1 MPPRPL
7 RSFYASRSS
16 TRHRGT
22 TKTRL
27 PARDAEARRIECA
40 PDQGRSSTLQ
50 PRVLARAPPRRAW
63 IVSIWRSIATMLVR
77 LGRPHHET
85 IVCLAAG
92 CAALMLADA
101 SHAQNAP
108 GGAAPSYPTRQDRL
122 IVPYPAG
129 GPTDVMARLVAQH
142 LTEGLGQNFFVENP
156 TGASGVGGTGRAAN
170 SPGDGHTILFV
181 TNDFAVA
188 PTVSSKVP
196 YDAVKSFAPV
206 TIAASSPQVVVVHPS
221 FPAKTMR
228 ELIAVT
234 KANPGKYN
242 YASLGIGFGQL
253 SSERLFRLGL
263 GLDVVRVPFP
273 GAAPII
279 TSTLAGHT
287 PIAFLGLPPAA
298 PHIKEGT
305 LRALAVTSPRRSPVF
320 PDVPTMDESG
330 VPDQQSE
337 LIIGVLVPAATP
349 KPIVDLL

>member
-1 MPPRPL
+1 M
-7 RSFYASRSS
+7 
-16 TRHRGT
+16 
-22 TKTRL
+22 KT
-27 PARDAEARRIECA
+27 
-40 PDQGRSSTLQ
+40 
-50 PRVLARAPPRRAW
+50 
-63 IVSIWRSIATMLVR
+63 IVSVT
-77 LGRPHHET
+77 
-85 IVCLAAG
+85 AG
-92 CAALMLADA
+92 CAALMLAAA

-108 GGAAPSYPTRQDRL
+108 GGTAPSYPTRQVRV

-129 GPTDVMARLVAQH
+129 GPTDVMAGLVAQH
-142 LTEGLGQNFFVENP
+142 LSESLGQNFFVENL
-156 TGASGVGGTGRAAN
+156 TGASGVVGTGTAAN

-196 YDAVKSFAPV
+196 YDALKSFAPV
-206 TIAASSPQVVVVHPS
+206 SIAAASPQVVVVHPS
-221 FPAKTMR
+221 FPAKNMQ
-228 ELIAVT
+228 ELIAVA
-234 KANPGKYN
+234 KASPGKYN
-242 YASLGIGFGQL
+242 YAALGIGFGQL

-305 LRALAVTSPRRSPVF
+305 LRALAVTSAKRSPVF
-320 PDVPTMDESG
+320 PNVPTMDESG
-330 VPDQQSE
+330 VRDQQSE

-349 KPIVDLL
+349 KPIVDLLQRQIARIVALPDVKERLDALGFAPVASTAEAYATQIKADIETWSKVVREANIKVE

>member
-1 MPPRPL
+1 M
-7 RSFYASRSS
+7 
-16 TRHRGT
+16 
-22 TKTRL
+22 K
-27 PARDAEARRIECA
+27 
-40 PDQGRSSTLQ
+40 
-50 PRVLARAPPRRAW
+50 
-63 IVSIWRSIATMLVR
+63 
-77 LGRPHHET
+77 T

-92 CAALMLADA
+92 CAAMMLAAA

-108 GGAAPSYPTRQDRL
+108 GGAATSYPTRQVRV

-142 LTEGLGQNFFVENP
+142 LTESLGQNFFVENL
-156 TGASGVGGTGRAAN
+156 TGASGVVGTGTAAN

-206 TIAASSPQVVVVHPS
+206 TIAAASPQVVVVHPS
-221 FPAKTMR
+221 FPAKNMQ
-228 ELIAVT
+228 EMIALA
-234 KANPGKYN
+234 KASPGKYN

-305 LRALAVTSPRRSPVF
+305 LRALAVTSTKRSPVF
-320 PDVPTMDESG
+320 PNVPTMAESG
-330 VPDQQSE
+330 VPDQESE

-349 KPIVDLL
+349 KPIVDQLQRQIARIVALPDVKERLDALGFAPVASTPDAYAAQIKADIETWSKVVREANIKVE

>member
-1 MPPRPL
+1 M
-7 RSFYASRSS
+7 
-16 TRHRGT
+16 
-22 TKTRL
+22 K
-27 PARDAEARRIECA
+27 
-40 PDQGRSSTLQ
+40 
-50 PRVLARAPPRRAW
+50 
-63 IVSIWRSIATMLVR
+63 
-77 LGRPHHET
+77 T

-92 CAALMLADA
+92 CAALILAAA

-108 GGAAPSYPTRQDRL
+108 GGAAASYPTRQVRV

-142 LTEGLGQNFFVENP
+142 LTESLGQNFFVENL
-156 TGASGVGGTGRAAN
+156 TGASGVVGTGTAAN

-196 YDAVKSFAPV
+196 YDAIKSFAPV
-206 TIAASSPQVVVVHPS
+206 TIAAASPQVVVVHPS
-221 FPAKTMR
+221 FPAKNMQ
-228 ELIAVT
+228 ELIALA
-234 KANPGKYN
+234 KASPGKYN

-305 LRALAVTSPRRSPVF
+305 LRALAVTSPKRSPVF
-320 PDVPTMDESG
+320 PNVPTMAESG
-330 VPDQQSE
+330 VPDQESE

-349 KPIVDLL
+349 KPIVDQLQRQIARIVALPDVKERLDALGFAPVASTPDAYAAQIKADIETWSKVVREANIKVE

>member
-1 MPPRPL
+1 MT
-7 RSFYASRSS
+7 S
-16 TRHRGT
+16 
-22 TKTRL
+22 
-27 PARDAEARRIECA
+27 
-40 PDQGRSSTLQ
+40 
-50 PRVLARAPPRRAW
+50 
-63 IVSIWRSIATMLVR
+63 
-77 LGRPHHET
+77 

-92 CAALMLADA
+92 SAALMLAAA

-108 GGAAPSYPTRQDRL
+108 GGAAASYPTRQVRV

-142 LTEGLGQNFFVENP
+142 LTESLGQNFFVENL
-156 TGASGVGGTGRAAN
+156 TGASGVVGTGTAAN

-196 YDAVKSFAPV
+196 YDAIKSFAPV
-206 TIAASSPQVVVVHPS
+206 TIAAASPQVVVVHPS
-221 FPAKTMR
+221 FPAKNMQ
-228 ELIAVT
+228 ELIVLA
-234 KANPGKYN
+234 KASPGKYN

-279 TSTLAGHT
+279 TSTLADHT

-305 LRALAVTSPRRSPVF
+305 LRALAVTSAKRSPVF
-320 PDVPTMDESG
+320 PNVPTMAESG
-330 VPDQQSE
+330 VPDQESE

-349 KPIVDLL
+349 KPVVDQLQRQIARIVALPDVKERLDALGFAPVASTPEAYAAQIKADIETWSKVVREANIKVE

>member
-1 MPPRPL
+1 M
-7 RSFYASRSS
+7 
-16 TRHRGT
+16 
-22 TKTRL
+22 K
-27 PARDAEARRIECA
+27 
-40 PDQGRSSTLQ
+40 
-50 PRVLARAPPRRAW
+50 
-63 IVSIWRSIATMLVR
+63 
-77 LGRPHHET
+77 T

-92 CAALMLADA
+92 CAALMLAAA

-108 GGAAPSYPTRQDRL
+108 GGAAASYPTRQVRV

-142 LTEGLGQNFFVENP
+142 LTESLGQNFFVENL
-156 TGASGVGGTGRAAN
+156 TGASGVVGTGTAAN

-206 TIAASSPQVVVVHPS
+206 TIAAASPQVVVVHPS
-221 FPAKTMR
+221 FPAKNMQ
-228 ELIAVT
+228 ELIALA
-234 KANPGKYN
+234 KASPGKYN

-305 LRALAVTSPRRSPVF
+305 LRALAVTSAKRSPVF
-320 PDVPTMDESG
+320 PNVPTMAESG
-330 VPDQQSE
+330 VPDQESE

-349 KPIVDLL
+349 KPIVDQLQRQIARIVALPDVKERLDALGFAPVASTPEAYATQIKADIETWSKVVREANIKVE

>member
-1 MPPRPL
+1 M
-7 RSFYASRSS
+7 
-16 TRHRGT
+16 
-22 TKTRL
+22 K
-27 PARDAEARRIECA
+27 
-40 PDQGRSSTLQ
+40 
-50 PRVLARAPPRRAW
+50 
-63 IVSIWRSIATMLVR
+63 
-77 LGRPHHET
+77 T

-92 CAALMLADA
+92 SAALMLAAA

-108 GGAAPSYPTRQDRL
+108 GGAAASYPTRQVRV

-142 LTEGLGQNFFVENP
+142 LTESLGQNFFVENL
-156 TGASGVGGTGRAAN
+156 TGASGVVGTGTAAN

-196 YDAVKSFAPV
+196 YDAIKSFAPV
-206 TIAASSPQVVVVHPS
+206 TIAAASPQVVVVHPS
-221 FPAKTMR
+221 FPAKNMQ
-228 ELIAVT
+228 ELIALA
-234 KANPGKYN
+234 KASPGKYN

-305 LRALAVTSPRRSPVF
+305 LRALAVTSAKRSPVF
-320 PDVPTMDESG
+320 PNVPTMAESG
-330 VPDQQSE
+330 VPDQESE

-349 KPIVDLL
+349 KPIVDQLQRQIARIVALPDVKERLDALGFAPVASTPEAYAAQIKADIETWSKVVREANIKVE

>member
-1 MPPRPL
+1 M
-7 RSFYASRSS
+7 
-16 TRHRGT
+16 
-22 TKTRL
+22 KT
-27 PARDAEARRIECA
+27 
-40 PDQGRSSTLQ
+40 
-50 PRVLARAPPRRAW
+50 
-63 IVSIWRSIATMLVR
+63 IVSVT
-77 LGRPHHET
+77 
-85 IVCLAAG
+85 AG
-92 CAALMLADA
+92 CAALMLAAA

-108 GGAAPSYPTRQDRL
+108 GGTAPSYPTRQVRV

-142 LTEGLGQNFFVENP
+142 LSESLGQNFFVENL
-156 TGASGVGGTGRAAN
+156 TGASGVVGTGTAAN

-196 YDAVKSFAPV
+196 YDALKSFAPV
-206 TIAASSPQVVVVHPS
+206 SIAAASPQVVVVHPS
-221 FPAKTMR
+221 FPAKNMQ
-228 ELIAVT
+228 ELIAIA
-234 KANPGKYN
+234 KASPGKYN
-242 YASLGIGFGQL
+242 YAALGIGFGQL

-305 LRALAVTSPRRSPVF
+305 LRALAVTSAKRSPVF
-320 PDVPTMDESG
+320 PNVPTMDESG
-330 VPDQQSE
+330 VRYQQSE

-349 KPIVDLL
+349 KPIVDLLQRQIARIVALPDVKERLDALGFAPVASTPEAYATQIKADIETWSKVVREANIKVE

>member
-1 MPPRPL
+1 M
-7 RSFYASRSS
+7 
-16 TRHRGT
+16 
-22 TKTRL
+22 K
-27 PARDAEARRIECA
+27 
-40 PDQGRSSTLQ
+40 
-50 PRVLARAPPRRAW
+50 
-63 IVSIWRSIATMLVR
+63 
-77 LGRPHHET
+77 T

-92 CAALMLADA
+92 CAALMLAAA

-108 GGAAPSYPTRQDRL
+108 GGAAASYPSRQVRV

-142 LTEGLGQNFFVENP
+142 LTESLGQNFFVENL
-156 TGASGVGGTGRAAN
+156 TGASGVVGTGTAAN

-206 TIAASSPQVVVVHPS
+206 TIAAASPQVVVVHPS
-221 FPAKTMR
+221 FPAKNMQ
-228 ELIAVT
+228 ELIALA
-234 KANPGKYN
+234 KASPGKYN

-287 PIAFLGLPPAA
+287 PMAFLGLPPAA

-305 LRALAVTSPRRSPVF
+305 LRALAVTSAKRSPVF
-320 PDVPTMDESG
+320 PNVPTMAESG
-330 VPDQQSE
+330 VPDQEFE

-349 KPIVDLL
+349 KPIVDQLQRQIARIVALPDVKERLDALGFAPVASTPEAYATQIKADIETWSKVVREANIKVE

>member
-1 MPPRPL
+1 M
-7 RSFYASRSS
+7 
-16 TRHRGT
+16 
-22 TKTRL
+22 K
-27 PARDAEARRIECA
+27 
-40 PDQGRSSTLQ
+40 
-50 PRVLARAPPRRAW
+50 
-63 IVSIWRSIATMLVR
+63 
-77 LGRPHHET
+77 T

-92 CAALMLADA
+92 CAALMLAAA

-108 GGAAPSYPTRQDRL
+108 GGAAASYPTRQVRV

-142 LTEGLGQNFFVENP
+142 LTESLGQNFFVENL
-156 TGASGVGGTGRAAN
+156 TGASGVVGTGTAAN

-188 PTVSSKVP
+188 PTVSSKVS
-196 YDAVKSFAPV
+196 YDAIKSFAPV
-206 TIAASSPQVVVVHPS
+206 TIAAASPQVVVVHPS
-221 FPAKTMR
+221 FPAKNMQ
-228 ELIAVT
+228 ELIALA
-234 KANPGKYN
+234 KASPGKYN

-263 GLDVVRVPFP
+263 GLDIVRVPFP

-305 LRALAVTSPRRSPVF
+305 LRALAVTSPKRSPVF
-320 PDVPTMDESG
+320 PNVPTMAESG
-330 VPDQQSE
+330 VPDQESE

-349 KPIVDLL
+349 KPIVDQLQRQIARIVALPDVKERLDALGFAPVASTPEAYATQIKADIETWSKVVREANIKVE

>member
-1 MPPRPL
+1 M
-7 RSFYASRSS
+7 
-16 TRHRGT
+16 
-22 TKTRL
+22 K
-27 PARDAEARRIECA
+27 
-40 PDQGRSSTLQ
+40 
-50 PRVLARAPPRRAW
+50 
-63 IVSIWRSIATMLVR
+63 
-77 LGRPHHET
+77 T

-92 CAALMLADA
+92 SAALMLAAA

-108 GGAAPSYPTRQDRL
+108 GGAAASYPTRQVRV

-142 LTEGLGQNFFVENP
+142 LTESLGQNFFVENL
-156 TGASGVGGTGRAAN
+156 TGASGVVGTGTAAN

-196 YDAVKSFAPV
+196 YDAIKSFAPV
-206 TIAASSPQVVVVHPS
+206 TIAAASPQVVVVHPS
-221 FPAKTMR
+221 FPAKNMQ
-228 ELIAVT
+228 ELIALA
-234 KANPGKYN
+234 KASPGKYN

-305 LRALAVTSPRRSPVF
+305 LRALAVTSAKRSPVF
-320 PDVPTMDESG
+320 PNVPTMAESG
-330 VPDQQSE
+330 VPDQESE

-349 KPIVDLL
+349 KPIVDQLQRQIARIVALPDVKERLDALGFAPVASTPEAYATQIKADIETWSKVVREANIKVE

>member
-1 MPPRPL
+1 M
-7 RSFYASRSS
+7 
-16 TRHRGT
+16 
-22 TKTRL
+22 K
-27 PARDAEARRIECA
+27 
-40 PDQGRSSTLQ
+40 
-50 PRVLARAPPRRAW
+50 
-63 IVSIWRSIATMLVR
+63 
-77 LGRPHHET
+77 T

-92 CAALMLADA
+92 CAALMLAAA

-108 GGAAPSYPTRQDRL
+108 GGAAASYPTRQVRV

-142 LTEGLGQNFFVENP
+142 LTESLGQNFFVENL
-156 TGASGVGGTGRAAN
+156 TGASGVVGTGTAAN

-206 TIAASSPQVVVVHPS
+206 TIAAASPQVVVVHPS
-221 FPAKTMR
+221 FPAKNMQ
-228 ELIAVT
+228 ELIALA
-234 KANPGKYN
+234 KASPGKYN

-287 PIAFLGLPPAA
+287 PMAFLGLPPAA

-305 LRALAVTSPRRSPVF
+305 LRALAVTSAKRSPVF
-320 PDVPTMDESG
+320 PNVPTMAESG
-330 VPDQQSE
+330 VPDQESE

-349 KPIVDLL
+349 KSIVDQLQRQIARIVALPDVKERLDALGFAPVASTPEAYATQIKADIETWSKVVREANIKVE

>member
-1 MPPRPL
+1 M
-7 RSFYASRSS
+7 
-16 TRHRGT
+16 
-22 TKTRL
+22 KT
-27 PARDAEARRIECA
+27 
-40 PDQGRSSTLQ
+40 
-50 PRVLARAPPRRAW
+50 
-63 IVSIWRSIATMLVR
+63 IVSVT
-77 LGRPHHET
+77 
-85 IVCLAAG
+85 AG
-92 CAALMLADA
+92 CAALMLAAA

-108 GGAAPSYPTRQDRL
+108 GGTAPSYPTRQVRV

-142 LTEGLGQNFFVENP
+142 LSESLGQNFFVENL
-156 TGASGVGGTGRAAN
+156 TGASGVVGTGTAAN

-196 YDAVKSFAPV
+196 YDALKSFAPV
-206 TIAASSPQVVVVHPS
+206 SIAAASPQVVVVHPS
-221 FPAKTMR
+221 FPAKNMQ
-228 ELIAVT
+228 ELIAVA

-242 YASLGIGFGQL
+242 YAALGIGFGQL

-305 LRALAVTSPRRSPVF
+305 LRALAVTSAKRSPVF
-320 PDVPTMDESG
+320 PNVPTMDESG
-330 VPDQQSE
+330 VRDQQSE

-349 KPIVDLL
+349 KPIVDLLQRQIARIVASPDVKERLDALGFAPVASTPEAYATQIKADIETWSKVVREANIKVE

>member
-1 MPPRPL
+1 M
-7 RSFYASRSS
+7 
-16 TRHRGT
+16 
-22 TKTRL
+22 KT
-27 PARDAEARRIECA
+27 
-40 PDQGRSSTLQ
+40 
-50 PRVLARAPPRRAW
+50 
-63 IVSIWRSIATMLVR
+63 IVSVT
-77 LGRPHHET
+77 
-85 IVCLAAG
+85 AG
-92 CAALMLADA
+92 CAALMLAAA

-108 GGAAPSYPTRQDRL
+108 GGTAPSYPTRQVRV

-142 LTEGLGQNFFVENP
+142 LSESLGQNFFVENL
-156 TGASGVGGTGRAAN
+156 TGASGVVGTGTAAN

-196 YDAVKSFAPV
+196 YDALKSFAPV
-206 TIAASSPQVVVVHPS
+206 SIAAASPQVVVVHPS
-221 FPAKTMR
+221 FPAKNMQ
-228 ELIAVT
+228 ELIAVA
-234 KANPGKYN
+234 KASPGKYN
-242 YASLGIGFGQL
+242 YAALGIGFGQL

-305 LRALAVTSPRRSPVF
+305 LRALAVTSAKRSPVF
-320 PDVPTMDESG
+320 PNVPTMDESG
-330 VPDQQSE
+330 VRDQQSE

-349 KPIVDLL
+349 KPIIDLLQRQIARIVALPDVKERLDALGFAPVASTPEAYATQIKADIETWSKVVREANIKVE

>member
-1 MPPRPL
+1 M
-7 RSFYASRSS
+7 
-16 TRHRGT
+16 
-22 TKTRL
+22 KT
-27 PARDAEARRIECA
+27 
-40 PDQGRSSTLQ
+40 
-50 PRVLARAPPRRAW
+50 
-63 IVSIWRSIATMLVR
+63 IVSVT
-77 LGRPHHET
+77 
-85 IVCLAAG
+85 AG
-92 CAALMLADA
+92 CAALMLAAA

-108 GGAAPSYPTRQDRL
+108 GGTAPSYPTRQVRV

-142 LTEGLGQNFFVENP
+142 LSESLGQNFFVENL
-156 TGASGVGGTGRAAN
+156 TGASGVVGTGTAAN

-196 YDAVKSFAPV
+196 YDALKSFAPV
-206 TIAASSPQVVVVHPS
+206 SIAAASPQVVVVHPS
-221 FPAKTMR
+221 FPAKNMQ
-228 ELIAVT
+228 ELIAVA
-234 KANPGKYN
+234 KASPGKYN
-242 YASLGIGFGQL
+242 YAALGIGFGQL

-305 LRALAVTSPRRSPVF
+305 LRALAVTSAKRSPVF
-320 PDVPTMDESG
+320 PNVPTMDESG
-330 VPDQQSE
+330 VRDQQSE

-349 KPIVDLL
+349 KPIVDLLQRQIARIVALPDVKERLDALGFAPVTAEAYATQIKADIETWSKVVREANIKVE

>member
-1 MPPRPL
+1 M
-7 RSFYASRSS
+7 
-16 TRHRGT
+16 
-22 TKTRL
+22 KT
-27 PARDAEARRIECA
+27 
-40 PDQGRSSTLQ
+40 
-50 PRVLARAPPRRAW
+50 
-63 IVSIWRSIATMLVR
+63 IVSVT
-77 LGRPHHET
+77 
-85 IVCLAAG
+85 AG
-92 CAALMLADA
+92 CAALMLAAA

-108 GGAAPSYPTRQDRL
+108 GGTAPSYPTRQVRV

-142 LTEGLGQNFFVENP
+142 LSESLGQNFFVENL
-156 TGASGVGGTGRAAN
+156 TGASGVVGTGTAAN

-196 YDAVKSFAPV
+196 YDALKSFAPV
-206 TIAASSPQVVVVHPS
+206 SIAAASPQVVVVHPS
-221 FPAKTMR
+221 FPAKNMQ
-228 ELIAVT
+228 ELIAVA
-234 KANPGKYN
+234 KASPGKYN
-242 YASLGIGFGQL
+242 YAALGIGFGQL

-305 LRALAVTSPRRSPVF
+305 LRALAVTSSKRSPVF

-330 VPDQQSE
+330 VRDQQSE

-349 KPIVDLL
+349 RPIVDLLQRQIARIVALPEVKERLDALGFAPVASTPEAYATQIKADIETWSKVVREANIKVE

>member
-1 MPPRPL
+1 M
-7 RSFYASRSS
+7 
-16 TRHRGT
+16 
-22 TKTRL
+22 K
-27 PARDAEARRIECA
+27 
-40 PDQGRSSTLQ
+40 
-50 PRVLARAPPRRAW
+50 
-63 IVSIWRSIATMLVR
+63 
-77 LGRPHHET
+77 T

-92 CAALMLADA
+92 CAALMLAAA

-108 GGAAPSYPTRQDRL
+108 GGAAASYPTRQVRV

-142 LTEGLGQNFFVENP
+142 LTERLGQNFFVENL
-156 TGASGVGGTGRAAN
+156 TGASGVVGTGTAAN

-206 TIAASSPQVVVVHPS
+206 TIAAASPQVVVVHPS
-221 FPAKTMR
+221 FPAKNMQ
-228 ELIAVT
+228 ELIALA
-234 KANPGKYN
+234 KASPGKYN

-287 PIAFLGLPPAA
+287 PMAFLGLPPAA

-305 LRALAVTSPRRSPVF
+305 LRALAVTSAKRSPVF
-320 PDVPTMDESG
+320 PNVPTMAESG
-330 VPDQQSE
+330 VPDQESE

-349 KPIVDLL
+349 KPIVDQLQRQIARIVALPDVKERLDALGFAPVASTPEAYATQIKADIETWSKVVREANIKVE

>member
-1 MPPRPL
+1 M
-7 RSFYASRSS
+7 
-16 TRHRGT
+16 
-22 TKTRL
+22 KT
-27 PARDAEARRIECA
+27 
-40 PDQGRSSTLQ
+40 
-50 PRVLARAPPRRAW
+50 
-63 IVSIWRSIATMLVR
+63 IVSVT
-77 LGRPHHET
+77 
-85 IVCLAAG
+85 AG
-92 CAALMLADA
+92 CAALMLAAA

-108 GGAAPSYPTRQDRL
+108 GGTAPSYPTRQVRV

-142 LTEGLGQNFFVENP
+142 LSESLGQNFFVENL
-156 TGASGVGGTGRAAN
+156 TGASGVVGTGTAAN

-196 YDAVKSFAPV
+196 YDALKSFAPV
-206 TIAASSPQVVVVHPS
+206 SIAAASPQVVVVHPS
-221 FPAKTMR
+221 FPAKNMQ
-228 ELIAVT
+228 ELIAVA
-234 KANPGKYN
+234 KASPGKYN
-242 YASLGIGFGQL
+242 YAALGIGFGQL

-305 LRALAVTSPRRSPVF
+305 LRALAVTSAKRSPVF

-330 VPDQQSE
+330 VRDQQSE

-349 KPIVDLL
+349 KPIVDLLQRQIARIVALPDVKERLDALGFAPVASTPEAYATQIKADIETWSKVVREANIKVE

>member
-1 MPPRPL
+1 M
-7 RSFYASRSS
+7 
-16 TRHRGT
+16 
-22 TKTRL
+22 KT
-27 PARDAEARRIECA
+27 
-40 PDQGRSSTLQ
+40 
-50 PRVLARAPPRRAW
+50 
-63 IVSIWRSIATMLVR
+63 IVSVT
-77 LGRPHHET
+77 
-85 IVCLAAG
+85 AG
-92 CAALMLADA
+92 CAALMLAAA

-108 GGAAPSYPTRQDRL
+108 GGTAPSYPTRQVRV

-142 LTEGLGQNFFVENP
+142 LSESLGQNFFVENL
-156 TGASGVGGTGRAAN
+156 TGASGVVGTGTAAN

-196 YDAVKSFAPV
+196 YDALKSFAPV
-206 TIAASSPQVVVVHPS
+206 SIAAASPQVVVVHPS
-221 FPAKTMR
+221 FPAKNMQ
-228 ELIAVT
+228 ELIAVA
-234 KANPGKYN
+234 KASPGKYN
-242 YASLGIGFGQL
+242 YAALGIGFGQL

-305 LRALAVTSPRRSPVF
+305 LRALAVTSAKRSPVF
-320 PDVPTMDESG
+320 PNVPTMDESG
-330 VPDQQSE
+330 VRDQQSE

-349 KPIVDLL
+349 KPIVDLLQRQIARIVALPDVKERLDALGFTPVASTPEAYATQIKADIETWSKVVREANIKVE

>member
-1 MPPRPL
+1 M
-7 RSFYASRSS
+7 
-16 TRHRGT
+16 
-22 TKTRL
+22 K
-27 PARDAEARRIECA
+27 
-40 PDQGRSSTLQ
+40 
-50 PRVLARAPPRRAW
+50 
-63 IVSIWRSIATMLVR
+63 
-77 LGRPHHET
+77 T
-85 IVCLAAG
+85 IVCLGAG
-92 CAALMLADA
+92 CAAMMLAAA

-108 GGAAPSYPTRQDRL
+108 GGAATSYPTRQVRV

-142 LTEGLGQNFFVENP
+142 LTESLGQNFFVENL
-156 TGASGVGGTGRAAN
+156 TGASGVVGTGTAAN

-206 TIAASSPQVVVVHPS
+206 TIAAASPQVVVVHPS
-221 FPAKTMR
+221 FPAKNMQ
-228 ELIAVT
+228 EMIALA
-234 KANPGKYN
+234 KASPGKYN

-305 LRALAVTSPRRSPVF
+305 LRALAVTSTKRSPVF
-320 PDVPTMDESG
+320 PNVPTMAESG
-330 VPDQQSE
+330 VPDQESE

-349 KPIVDLL
+349 KPIVDQLQRQIARIVALPDVKERLDALGFAPVASTPDAYAAQIKADIETWSKVVREANIKVE

>member
-1 MPPRPL
+1 M
-7 RSFYASRSS
+7 
-16 TRHRGT
+16 
-22 TKTRL
+22 K
-27 PARDAEARRIECA
+27 
-40 PDQGRSSTLQ
+40 
-50 PRVLARAPPRRAW
+50 
-63 IVSIWRSIATMLVR
+63 
-77 LGRPHHET
+77 T

-92 CAALMLADA
+92 CAALMLAAA

-108 GGAAPSYPTRQDRL
+108 GGAAASYPTRQVRV

-142 LTEGLGQNFFVENP
+142 LTESLGQNFFVENL
-156 TGASGVGGTGRAAN
+156 TGASGVVGTGTAAN

-206 TIAASSPQVVVVHPS
+206 TIAAASPQVVVIHPS
-221 FPAKTMR
+221 FPAKNMQ
-228 ELIAVT
+228 ELIALA
-234 KANPGKYN
+234 KASPGKYN

-287 PIAFLGLPPAA
+287 PMAFLGLPPAA

-305 LRALAVTSPRRSPVF
+305 LRALAVTSAKRSPVF
-320 PDVPTMDESG
+320 PNVPTMAESG
-330 VPDQQSE
+330 VPDQESE

-349 KPIVDLL
+349 KPIVDQLQRQIARIVALPDVKERLDALGFAPVASTPEAYATQIKADIETWSKVVREANIKVE

>member
-1 MPPRPL
+1 MK
-7 RSFYASRSS
+7 
-16 TRHRGT
+16 T
-22 TKTRL
+22 T
-27 PARDAEARRIECA
+27 
-40 PDQGRSSTLQ
+40 
-50 PRVLARAPPRRAW
+50 
-63 IVSIWRSIATMLVR
+63 
-77 LGRPHHET
+77 
-85 IVCLAAG
+85 VCLAAG
-92 CAALMLADA
+92 CAALMLATA

-108 GGAAPSYPTRQDRL
+108 AGAAASYPTRQVRV

-142 LTEGLGQNFFVENP
+142 LTESLGQNFFVENL
-156 TGASGVGGTGRAAN
+156 TGASGVVGTGTAAN

-206 TIAASSPQVVVVHPS
+206 AIAAASPQVVVVHPS
-221 FPAKTMR
+221 FPAKNMQ
-228 ELIAVT
+228 ELIALA
-234 KANPGKYN
+234 KASPGKYN

-305 LRALAVTSPRRSPVF
+305 LRALAVTSAKRSPVF
-320 PDVPTMDESG
+320 PNVPTMAESG
-330 VPDQQSE
+330 VPDQESE
-337 LIIGVLVPAATP
+337 LIIGVLVPATTP
-349 KPIVDLL
+349 KPIVDQLQRQIARIVALPDVKERFDALGFAPVASTPEAYATQIKADIETWSKVVREANIKVE

>member
-1 MPPRPL
+1 M
-7 RSFYASRSS
+7 
-16 TRHRGT
+16 
-22 TKTRL
+22 K
-27 PARDAEARRIECA
+27 
-40 PDQGRSSTLQ
+40 
-50 PRVLARAPPRRAW
+50 
-63 IVSIWRSIATMLVR
+63 
-77 LGRPHHET
+77 T

-92 CAALMLADA
+92 CAALMLAAA

-108 GGAAPSYPTRQDRL
+108 GGAAASYPSRQVRV

-142 LTEGLGQNFFVENP
+142 LTESLGQNFFVENL
-156 TGASGVGGTGRAAN
+156 TGASGVVGTGTAAN

-206 TIAASSPQVVVVHPS
+206 TIAAASPQVVVVHPS
-221 FPAKTMR
+221 FPAKNMQ
-228 ELIAVT
+228 ELIALA
-234 KANPGKYN
+234 KASPGKYN

-287 PIAFLGLPPAA
+287 PMAFLGLPPAA

-305 LRALAVTSPRRSPVF
+305 LHALAVTSAKRSPVF
-320 PDVPTMDESG
+320 PNVPTMAESG
-330 VPDQQSE
+330 VPDQESE

-349 KPIVDLL
+349 KPIVDQLQRQIARIVALPDVKERLDALGFAPVASTPEAYATQIKADIETWSKVVREANIKVE

>member
-1 MPPRPL
+1 M
-7 RSFYASRSS
+7 
-16 TRHRGT
+16 
-22 TKTRL
+22 K
-27 PARDAEARRIECA
+27 
-40 PDQGRSSTLQ
+40 
-50 PRVLARAPPRRAW
+50 
-63 IVSIWRSIATMLVR
+63 
-77 LGRPHHET
+77 T

-92 CAALMLADA
+92 SAALMLAAA

-108 GGAAPSYPTRQDRL
+108 GGAAASYPTRQVRV

-142 LTEGLGQNFFVENP
+142 LTESLGQNFFVENL
-156 TGASGVGGTGRAAN
+156 TGASGVVGTGTAAN

-196 YDAVKSFAPV
+196 YDAIKSFAPV
-206 TIAASSPQVVVVHPS
+206 TIAAASPQVVVVHPS
-221 FPAKTMR
+221 FPAKNMQ
-228 ELIAVT
+228 ELIALA
-234 KANPGKYN
+234 KASPGKYN

-305 LRALAVTSPRRSPVF
+305 LHALAVTSAKRSPVF
-320 PDVPTMDESG
+320 PNVPTMAESG
-330 VPDQQSE
+330 VPDQESE

-349 KPIVDLL
+349 KPIVDQLQRQIARIVALPDVKERLDALGFAPVASTPEAYATQIKADIETWSKVVREANIKVE

>member
-1 MPPRPL
+1 M
-7 RSFYASRSS
+7 
-16 TRHRGT
+16 
-22 TKTRL
+22 K
-27 PARDAEARRIECA
+27 
-40 PDQGRSSTLQ
+40 
-50 PRVLARAPPRRAW
+50 
-63 IVSIWRSIATMLVR
+63 
-77 LGRPHHET
+77 T

-92 CAALMLADA
+92 CAALMLAAA

-108 GGAAPSYPTRQDRL
+108 GGAAASYPTRQVRV

-142 LTEGLGQNFFVENP
+142 LTESLGQNFFVENL
-156 TGASGVGGTGRAAN
+156 TGASGVVGTGTAAN

-206 TIAASSPQVVVVHPS
+206 TIAAASPQVVVVHPS
-221 FPAKTMR
+221 FPAKNMQ
-228 ELIAVT
+228 ELIALA
-234 KANPGKYN
+234 KASPGKYN

-287 PIAFLGLPPAA
+287 PMAFLGLPPAA

-305 LRALAVTSPRRSPVF
+305 LRALAVTSAKRSPVF
-320 PDVPTMDESG
+320 PNVPTMAESG
-330 VPDQQSE
+330 VPDQESE

-349 KPIVDLL
+349 KPIVDQLQRQIARIVALPDVKERLDALGFAPVASTPDAYAAQIKADIETWSKVVREANIKVE